1 MSRVRQN
8 LDIQHGREATEA
20 LSTDTRLINPLVD
33 IKAQR
38 INVVGR
44 SIQDQLIHINR

>member
-1 MSRVRQN
+1 MSRVRQK

-20 LSTDTRLINPLVD
+20 LSTDTRLVDPLVD

-38 INVVGR
+38 IDVVVR
-44 SIQDQLIHINR
+44 SIQD